1 MLSSHRLWPRSWS
14 FLVGFILSP
23 LGLMQGGAAPS
34 AAAASH
40 SGANPRYARSSH
52 PPAAKHFRV
61 VSILARAREHGRHAL
76 SPDLLDRVQDT
87 QLIIDK
93 NIMLGRITP
102 LDVI

>member
-1 MLSSHRLWPRSWS
+1 
-14 FLVGFILSP
+14 
-23 LGLMQGGAAPS
+23 
-34 AAAASH
+34 
-40 SGANPRYARSSH
+40 
-52 PPAAKHFRV
+52 